1 MKNVY
6 GVVSATAVAQCAKG
20 FVAAWLFGLAVFCS
34 PTYAAS
40 AIPVAVVP
48 CATCGTAADLQS
60 TARAYANQWIY
71 ATPPGYV
78 GIVQDAGACTS
89 PTLNS
94 ATAVLVVST
103 EIAISGDYY
112 ACWRYPHGVGV
123 LEMIALTGGSNA
135 DAVSADNLLM
145 ARALAN
151 SGRLVLPPNLPFVGD
166 SASFDVLWNEWVSNV
181 GLHLDTV
188 GQTEFWHGILD
199 MLTPMY
205 TATYTNEQTGE
216 EFQVWAGD
224 VITVTDS
231 SGYTAKFEYT
241 PGAPTDWTYVPNSI
255 RDPQGNSVPNT
266 GANLPAPGGTPQ
278 PTGPYNVSLPVN
290 WDGLGPG
297 VFFNFFL
304 TPNFGDQ
311 TPGGEVI
318 VGPVSSDNPVGYV
331 ACVDLTCT

>member
-6 GVVSATAVAQCAKG
+6 RVVRTTAVARCAKG
-20 FVAAWLFGLAVFCS
+20 FVAACLFGLAVFCS

-89 PTLNS
+89 PTPNT

-135 DAVSADNLLM
+135 DAVSADNLLL
-145 ARALAN
+145 ARSAKVASIHLPSTLVVTSTPELISQWLSSSAGIPEVPGSQVPASPWHALLDYPQVVEATFIDTTTGQTFN
-151 SGRLVLPPNLPFVGD
+151 
-166 SASFDVLWNEWVSNV
+166 LWN
-181 GLHLDTV
+181 
-188 GQTEFWHGILD
+188 
-199 MLTPMY
+199 
-205 TATYTNEQTGE
+205 
-216 EFQVWAGD
+216 GD
-224 VITVTDS
+224 VITVTDAN
-231 SGYTAKFEYT
+231 GWTAKFQWT
-241 PGAPTDWTYVPNSI
+241 PLSSIQWTFVVGSVRDANGNPVPNAA
-255 RDPQGNSVPNT
+255 
-266 GANLPAPGGTPQ
+266 ANQPAPGGVGQ
-278 PTGPYNVSLPVN
+278 STGPIDVSLPPDWN
-290 WDGLGPG
+290 PNNFWIMP
-297 VFFNFFL
+297 VFDN
-304 TPNFGDQ
+304 P
-311 TPGGEVI
+311 TPGGTVT
-318 VGPVSSDNPVGYV
+318 VGPISSLNPDGYI
-331 ACVDLTCT
+331 ACPNLTCT